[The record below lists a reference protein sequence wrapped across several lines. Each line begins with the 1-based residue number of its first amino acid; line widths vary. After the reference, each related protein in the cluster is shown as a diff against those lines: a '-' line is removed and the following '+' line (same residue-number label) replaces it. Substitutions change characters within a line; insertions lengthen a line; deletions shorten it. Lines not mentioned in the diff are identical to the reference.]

1 MPAPEL
7 AEDLLLHEPGS
18 TSVGRVFLPNVDV
31 SVRIVSSPTVAYVK
45 ITETNAKELKM
56 FFTTDAKQFEPSE
69 KQMLDA
75 MLEIW
80 EKDVRRE
87 ARNQRLRRN
96 GLLARAE
103 SKLNARLGNVRLAL
117 PTGPQVQPVSGYQ
130 STM

>member
-1 MPAPEL
+1 
-7 AEDLLLHEPGS
+7 
-18 TSVGRVFLPNVDV
+18 
-31 SVRIVSSPTVAYVK
+31 
-45 ITETNAKELKM
+45 M